1 MNFGPRWWGLNLGWW
16 WLKMTVFQWQRGVRA
31 WSKKLGRV
39 EVLQYGSGMKVYD
52 LLLHRKKLVTFYL
65 YFHSNIAYFCTSAYQ

>member
-1 MNFGPRWWGLNLGWW
+1 
-16 WLKMTVFQWQRGVRA
+16 MTVFQWRRGVRA

-65 YFHSNIAYFCTSAYQ
+65 YFPSNIAYFSSNTFS

>member
-1 MNFGPRWWGLNLGWW
+1 
-16 WLKMTVFQWQRGVRA
+16 MTVFQWQRGVRA

-65 YFHSNIAYFCTSAYQ
+65 YFHSNIAYFGSSAYQ